1 MTTPRGYAVPATTF
15 GTLLIGM
22 LLAFTG
28 TRLDGFIGGACQG
41 AGLAL
46 IVLSAYMIGSRMRSA
61 KKGEEQSMWLP
72 SRDREE
78 Q

>member
-1 MTTPRGYAVPATTF
+1 MATSKNYAIPATTL
-15 GTLLIGM
+15 GALLIGM
-22 LLAFTG
+22 LLALAG
-28 TRLDGFIGGACQG
+28 TRLDGFLGGICQG

-46 IVLSAYMIGSRMRSA
+46 IVLSVYMIGSRMRSA

-72 SRDREE
+72 SRDRDE